1 MKKTALLILVLL
13 ILVAGL
19 PALAASPLAVQERD
33 EWSGTYFKGHKLGFT
48 HSQVKHKG
56 KDLEV
61 HTRVFFRLHAGGE
74 DQTTIIS
81 QITTLDENLQLKK
94 FSLLQEIMGSRQ
106 RVLGQRVN
114 DKLEYEVTTSGYQKT
129 KSMDFP
135 VDVVPSSTA
144 WLNILDRGLDIGKKG
159 TLKLFIE
166 PFQMIV
172 PMTYAILRHEKVDIK
187 GQSHDAIV
195 VVQEYGGMKTTLW
208 VTPDGSV
215 LRESTQQGFE
225 SLQEDKNLAQKLDKK
240 AISVSNFITLSL
252 VTPNRAIKNPGNLS
266 TLKLKMSALQKADSV
281 PQDQRQKILKAE
293 PDGQGGFMATVLIQR
308 ERAMQNP
315 GPKRPVTDVPDP
327 KYLEEAAE
335 IQSRNGL
342 IRGQARLIVG
352 RETDAWK
359 SALLINGWV
368 HEQLEKVMVDAFTAL
383 DALNSKR
390 GECQSHTNLFTALAR
405 AEGIPTRVVN
415 GLVYSKKY
423 KGFLYHAWPEVYVG
437 EWRAL
442 DPTFG
447 QDAVDATHIKLSVG
461 NYQGAIK
468 LMEFLG
474 KVQVEILDN

>member
-1 MKKTALLILVLL
+1 MKKTALLILLGLL
-13 ILVAGL
+13 LSF
-19 PALAASPLAVQERD
+19 PAQAASPLAIKERD

-48 HSQVKHKG
+48 HSRVERAGKG
-56 KDLEV
+56 LEV

-81 QITTLDENLQLKK
+81 QVTTLDENLRLKK

-106 RVLGQRVN
+106 RVLGQWT
-114 DKLEYEVTTSGYQKT
+114 DGKLEYEVTTSGYQKT

-144 WLNILDRGLDIGKKG
+144 WLNILDRGLDVGKKG
-159 TLKLFIE
+159 NLKLFIE

-172 PMTYAILRHEKVDIK
+172 PMTYAILRKEKVDIK
-187 GQSHDAIV
+187 GKSHDATV
-195 VVQEYGGMKTTLW
+195 VEQEYAGMKTILW
-208 VTPDGSV
+208 VSPDGSV

-225 SLQEDKNLAQKLDKK
+225 SLQEDKILARQLDKE

-252 VTPNRAIKNPGNLS
+252 VTPNRPIKDPGNLS
-266 TLKLKMSALQKADSV
+266 RLKLKMSALQKADSV
-281 PQDQRQKILKAE
+281 PQDQRQKIIKAE
-293 PDGQGGFMATVLIQR
+293 PDGQVGYMATVLIQR
-308 ERAMQNP
+308 ERPMQIP
-315 GPKRPVTDVPDP
+315 GPKRPVTNVPDP
-327 KYLEEAAE
+327 KFLAEAAE
-335 IQSRNGL
+335 IQSHNGL

-352 RETDAWK
+352 QENDAWK
-359 SALLINGWV
+359 AALLINRWV
-368 HEQLEKVMVDAFTAL
+368 HEKLEKVMVDSFTAL

-474 KVQVEILDN
+474 KVQVEILEN